1 MTNEWRKSRD
11 IATVMFQLS
20 SFNSQLFSSIN
31 IFKNRKKLV
40 NFTQLTGDRA
50 APPQSRHSFWI
61 WRLVQRSLYAYHP
74 SSWIHP
80 FPYPSTINFRLWL
93 WKIWKK
99 KKKNPSFFFFFF
111 NSTQGQL
118 DKQFSIYK
126 LLLSFFSFSF
136 NFNFHFNILIRFKWT
151 NEYVTE
157 HRNLNYCY
165 VKQKNFLMSMAWCV
179 CCEYSPYFLY
189 APRF

>member
-99 KKKNPSFFFFFF
+99 KKKKSELFLFLLQLNSRPTRQTIFNLQITSFFLFIFI
-111 NSTQGQL
+111 QL
-118 DKQFSIYK
+118 QFP
-126 LLLSFFSFSF
+126 L
-136 NFNFHFNILIRFKWT
+136 
-151 NEYVTE
+151 
-157 HRNLNYCY
+157 
-165 VKQKNFLMSMAWCV
+165 
-179 CCEYSPYFLY
+179 
-189 APRF
+189 